1 MVNILS
7 GEGFKNNMDF
17 LTFGERL
24 GLQRCYEQWL
34 ENTSVGDTK
43 LPNNTATFIV
53 FLSTNNLLNIN
64 SVREFIEEVI

>member
-1 MVNILS
+1 MEDYLVFS
-7 GEGFKNNMDF
+7 
-17 LTFGERL
+17 ERM
-24 GLQRCYEQWL
+24 GLQSAYERWL

-64 SVREFIEEVI
+64 SVREFIEEVL